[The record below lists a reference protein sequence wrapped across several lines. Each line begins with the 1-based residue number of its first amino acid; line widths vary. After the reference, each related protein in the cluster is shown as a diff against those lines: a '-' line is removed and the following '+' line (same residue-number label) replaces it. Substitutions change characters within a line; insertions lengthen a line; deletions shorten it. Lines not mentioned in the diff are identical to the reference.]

1 MDKPLVCCL
10 TINFRTQ
17 KLFGL
22 KTCNTT
28 WFASFISFARS
39 VGRRWNVAVEFV
51 GASLESVRREFSLQ
65 PVAANVEVAA
75 RIRQRSHHHQNQPL
89 LIGFEATPPSTW
101 SWEFLFSLDLSL
113 DISRYLSDWFLQ
125 ICLTFP
131 SVFVR
136 SGRRGWSVKVWG
148 WHWANR
154 TVVTISELWL
164 VGQGRA
170 GLGQMLDRGHHR
182 VLALSCPP
190 LKVDKQA
197 ITAGNLGNRIFLMGF
212 YDLIKMSP
220 SDDYDKRQLCKFI
233 K

>member
-1 MDKPLVCCL
+1 MCL
-10 TINFRTQ
+10 LPHN
-17 KLFGL
+17 KLPDTEVVWSQNLQHDLIRLLHLF
-22 KTCNTT
+22 C
-28 WFASFISFARS
+28 AVSRS
-39 VGRRWNVAVEFV
+39 AVECCRGVRWSKFGIRSTRV
-51 GASLESVRREFSLQ
+51 FFAASCSECRGRCKDPAEIPPPPEST
-65 PVAANVEVAA
+65 
-75 RIRQRSHHHQNQPL
+75 L

-164 VGQGRA
+164 AGQGRA

-197 ITAGNLGNRIFLMGF
+197 ITTGNLGNRIFLMGF
-212 YDLIKMSP
+212 
-220 SDDYDKRQLCKFI
+220 
-233 K
+233 